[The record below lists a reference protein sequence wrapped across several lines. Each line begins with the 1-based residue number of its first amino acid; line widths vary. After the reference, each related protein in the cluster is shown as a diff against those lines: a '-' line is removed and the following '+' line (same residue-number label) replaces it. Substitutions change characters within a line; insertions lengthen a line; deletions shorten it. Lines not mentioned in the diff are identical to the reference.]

1 MQCVKLVCDC
11 QTKELSNSLTVQA
24 NPCCLPV
31 CTSQCHKLRILLPFT
46 LIAKE
51 VHKNAAEGLTS
62 ACGVPMSFSS
72 ESVRQKTEPKTNYT
86 KKRRRR
92 QIQMAEYTA
101 PPPNDCICIP
111 DVFFYVGSSGS
122 FLSFPSKECVQT
134 QQKFV
139 PLSLTSFRSGR
150 SSDSEQFI

>member
-1 MQCVKLVCDC
+1 MQCVKLVGDC
-11 QTKELSNSLTVQA
+11 QTKELSNSLIVQA

-31 CTSQCHKLRILLPFT
+31 CTSQCHKRRILLPFT
-46 LIAKE
+46 LIVKE
-51 VHKNAAEGLTS
+51 LRKSAAEGLTS

-72 ESVRQKTEPKTNYT
+72 ESVREKTEPQKCARE
-86 KKRRRR
+86 RRRR
-92 QIQMAEYTA
+92 QSKWQ
-101 PPPNDCICIP
+101 NIP
-111 DVFFYVGSSGS
+111 RHLPTIVSASQTFFFCG
-122 FLSFPSKECVQT
+122 FLGQFLFISPTKECVQT

>member
-1 MQCVKLVCDC
+1 MQCVKLVGDC
-11 QTKELSNSLTVQA
+11 QTKELSNSLIIQA

-31 CTSQCHKLRILLPFT
+31 CTSQCHKRRILLPFT
-46 LIAKE
+46 LIVKE
-51 VHKNAAEGLTS
+51 LRKSAAEGLTS

-72 ESVRQKTEPKTNYT
+72 ESVREKTEPPKNYT

-92 QIQMAEYTA
+92 QSKWQ
-101 PPPNDCICIP
+101 NIP
-111 DVFFYVGSSGS
+111 RHLPTIVSASQTFFSVGSSGS
-122 FLSFPSKECVQT
+122 FLSFPTKECVQT